1 MSTAKIVLF
10 VCGAITIPIAIGIIV
25 AGGAML
31 WIDAAITDE
40 EGYLTTKTTY
50 FESATS
56 TILTE
61 PTDIEIGPAGTL
73 SGGDIVSFKVMPAS
87 DEGESALGIL
97 TLFVPNDEAGTDLS
111 VVVGVKVPWLFE
123 AGIGLLASGIIAMLI
138 GVISV
143 FFALRHSVSQTPL
156 CKNINKKAI
165 EKTR

>member
-1 MSTAKIVLF
+1 MNTSNIILLVF
-10 VCGAITIPIAIGIIV
+10 GAIIIPIAIGIMV
-25 AGGAML
+25 AGGTML

-50 FESATS
+50 FDSDTS

-61 PTDIEIGPAGTL
+61 PADIEVGPVGTL

-87 DEGESALGIL
+87 DEGGSALGIL
-97 TLFVPNDEAGTDLS
+97 TLFAPNEESGTDLS
-111 VVVGVKVPWLFE
+111 VVVGAKVPWLFE

-138 GVISV
+138 GGISV

-156 CKNINKKAI
+156 WKNISKKAI
-165 EKTR
+165 

>member
-1 MSTAKIVLF
+1 VSTAKIVLF

-31 WIDAAITDE
+31 WIDTAITDE

-61 PTDIEIGPAGTL
+61 PADIEIGPAGTL

-87 DEGESALGIL
+87 DDGESALGIL
-97 TLFVPNDEAGTDLS
+97 TLFTPNEETGTDLS
-111 VVVGVKVPWLFE
+111 VVVGAKVPWLFE
-123 AGIGLLASGIIAMLI
+123 AGMGLLISGIIALLV
-138 GVISV
+138 GGISV
-143 FFALRHSVSQTPL
+143 FFALRSSFSQSSL
-156 CKNINKKAI
+156 WKQFRGKL
-165 EKTR
+165 